1 MAEGEK
7 RFAGEERGDSHP
19 EDGGAVYYV
28 GRRTW
33 LNFWKSL
40 SVAGIGLGGGFVYW
54 SLKGDLFAL
63 FGGLVLA
70 AVIYGY
76 VCAVRSMALYLVTP
90 RRIEIIYGLFT
101 KSSNEVRVKDIRTIN
116 VRRRGFKGLLGVGD
130 VEFSSAGGDGSE
142 VVFRDVWA
150 AQSVKALVRELQDK
164 G

>member
-1 MAEGEK
+1 MT
-7 RFAGEERGDSHP
+7 EEESLPP
-19 EDGGAVYYV
+19 EDGREICYE

-40 SVAGIGLGGGFVYW
+40 SLAAIGFGAAFVYW
-54 SLKGDLFAL
+54 TLNGDLLVL

-70 AVIYGY
+70 AAIYGY
-76 VCAVRSMALYLVTP
+76 VCMVRSMAFYLVTP
-90 RRIEIIYGLFT
+90 RRVEIIYGLIT

-116 VRRRGFKGLLGVGD
+116 VRKRGFKGLLGVGD
-130 VEFSSAGGDGSE
+130 VEFSSSGGDGSE

-150 AQSVKALVRELQDK
+150 AQSVKALVRELQDE